1 MDDPKHR
8 GEVVTSKTKSAERR
22 SLQPRTFTR
31 QHRYVTWLSL
41 SLMSFL
47 ALMVLIVYESRW
59 VYPEIQAY
67 FSQTGNLTGQQLATR
82 SRVYLQDAQV
92 ELLNDQPEQAA
103 YEAAMLDIEL
113 AYGLFDIYVY
123 RRQYECT
130 EPSLMDL
137 NRLVAWLE
145 MSEIDRVAAVEELFA
160 PIECLTRIEMHQL
173 DQRGEAINN
182 FSESTRQ
189 HNLVLTYSSLL
200 IFIMG
205 LVFWWLHER
214 QLRRTDRATQETFEW
229 MQRAM
234 RDPLTGIGNR
244 SALHQDVMSHQHQKL
259 GLVMIDID
267 FFKQYNDA
275 YGHPQGDTLLRQ
287 LATLI
292 SQTLQQE
299 AHLYRLGG
307 DEFAALLH
315 CPDVETLKHYC
326 RQLIEGVREA
336 DFAHS
341 AHPDKKSVT
350 LSVGASCFLADERS
364 FAHAYEAADKA
375 LYRVKAVGRDGWQV
389 TEDA

>member
-1 MDDPKHR
+1 M
-8 GEVVTSKTKSAERR
+8 TSKIKLAA
-22 SLQPRTFTR
+22 QPMMRPRPLAR
-31 QHRYVTWLSL
+31 QHRYITWLSL

-82 SRVYLQDAQV
+82 SRVYLQNTQS
-92 ELLNDQPEQAA
+92 ELLTVQPEQTAFDAA
-103 YEAAMLDIEL
+103 ILNIEL
-113 AYGLFDIYVY
+113 AYGLFDVHVY
-123 RRQYECT
+123 RHAYECAG
-130 EPSLMDL
+130 PNLMVL
-137 NRLVAWLE
+137 NRVLAQLE
-145 MSEIDRVAAVEELFA
+145 LRELDRVAAAGELLG
-160 PIECLTRIEMHQL
+160 PIQCLTHIEMHQL
-173 DQRGEAINN
+173 DQRGAAIND

-189 HNLVLTYSSLL
+189 HNQVLTYSSLL
-200 IFIMG
+200 IFVMG

-214 QLRRTDRATQETFEW
+214 QLRRTDRATLETFEW

-234 RDPLTGIGNR
+234 RDPLTGVGNR
-244 SALHQDVMSHQHQKL
+244 SALHQDVLAKQHQSL
-259 GLVMIDID
+259 GLILVDID

-292 SQTLQQE
+292 GETLNDE
-299 AHLYRLGG
+299 AQLYRLGG

-315 CPDVETLKHYC
+315 CPDIDTLKSYC
-326 RQLIEGVREA
+326 HQLIEGLREA
-336 DFAHS
+336 DFMHP
-341 AHPDKKSVT
+341 AHPDKKGVT
-350 LSVGASCFLADERS
+350 LSVGGSCFVADEAT

-375 LYRVKAVGRDGWQV
+375 LYRVKTMGRDGWQV